1 MVFYAMSALLKA
13 NAELVGYEMTQA
25 GAPAREGWEA
35 ELGQKGP
42 EWRKA
47 ALEREGELKKE
58 FDEVYKAQYR
68 ELMGKARPS
77 CMTSC
82 KTKRP
87 VCCVDA
93 DTLLC
98 LTSQRLGLIDPTP
111 SDVTTL
117 VEPLLELMERHS
129 LDFTSTL
136 RTLTQ
141 FPTVRTDDLI
151 ERVLDNSTMC
161 DLVRATDDFER
172 WLGRYAARLE
182 QGARTEEER
191 RAWNPR
197 FALRQWVLEE
207 AIERMQKGQPDA
219 RRHLARVLKVR
230 SLSASIYS
238 QEPY

>member
-1 MVFYAMSALLKA
+1 M
-13 NAELVGYEMTQA
+13 
-25 GAPAREGWEA
+25 
-35 ELGQKGP
+35 
-42 EWRKA
+42 
-47 ALEREGELKKE
+47 
-58 FDEVYKAQYR
+58 
-68 ELMGKARPS
+68 
-77 CMTSC
+77 
-82 KTKRP
+82 
-87 VCCVDA
+87 
-93 DTLLC
+93 
-98 LTSQRLGLIDPTP
+98 
-111 SDVTTL
+111 TTL

-182 QGARTEEER
+182 QGSWTEEER
-191 RAWNPR
+191 REWNPR

-230 SLSASIYS
+230 SFSASLSLPRAKLTIFYLACMNRCHS
-238 QEPY
+238 SRSSGGVARASGTRAS